1 MTDAAPSG
9 PLQWLQGLAS
19 ELDGLRTV
27 AVQRLSQQAGMP
39 SREEFEVQ
47 RALLEDARRRL
58 DALQAQL
65 EAVTQ
70 RLNAPAD

>member
-1 MTDAAPSG
+1 MTESAASS

-27 AVQRLSQQAGMP
+27 AVQRLSQQLGLP

-47 RALLEDARRRL
+47 RALLEDARERL
-58 DALQAQL
+58 SQLQAQL
-65 EAVTQ
+65 DSLIA
-70 RLNAPAD
+70 RLDAPAR

>member
-1 MTDAAPSG
+1 MTDSVPFQ

-19 ELDGLRTV
+19 ELDGLRTI

-47 RALLEDARRRL
+47 RALLEDARERL
-58 DALQAQL
+58 ARLQAQVDSL
-65 EAVTQ
+65 AA
-70 RLNAPAD
+70 RLNGAQG